1 MDANYTR
8 RIGSG
13 LVDSGTAASTVDITL
28 GPFHAT
34 SRNCASICLPQHWF
48 ICAISER
55 HSVGRASL
63 LRVLR
68 LRERVD
74 AIESADCGVVC
85 RVSGPRLVA
94 EHAATISPESVG
106 DNHIRRRIQPV
117 RSDSAS
123 QDQAAIVSTKGL
135 DLAGVRNGFSGSG
148 QNSGIR
154 WQGPGLRLVACAAA
168 HSLLDWRAYKLSS
181 NRHAGRYRFRSTY
194 SHIEKDKECQGR
206 DLSATSSSNRRNP
219 QDFRSEGTTFV
230 RLAIPGTL
238 VVQMPSADCIAERCC
253 VSQGQRKSDISH
265 QAHRVDILLVSRS
278 CDCAAAGRSFVS
290 ADDPSALCRSATC
303 RPSCAMRSRRVARA
317 ETGNRSEIST
327 RFPFP
332 FGLSPLVAL
341 APLCHPCSDR
351 GVCYSSAG
359 WGQGQVHAMM

>member
-117 RSDSAS
+117 RSDSPS
-123 QDQAAIVSTKGL
+123 QDQGEIISTKGL
-135 DLAGVRNGFSGSG
+135 DARGIRKSS
-148 QNSGIR
+148 SGIDKNAGICGQR
-154 WQGPGLRLVACAAA
+154 AGCRLVACAAA

-181 NRHAGRYRFRSTY
+181 NGHAGGHRFRSTY
-194 SHIEKDKECQGR
+194 SHIEKDKEWQGR
-206 DLSATSSSNRRNP
+206 DLSAASPSNRRNP
-219 QDFRSEGTTFV
+219 QDRRSEVGAFV
-230 RLAIPGTL
+230 CLAVPGTV
-238 VVQMPSADCIAERCC
+238 VVQMPSADRDAKRCPLPQRERQPD
-253 VSQGQRKSDISH
+253 VSH
-265 QAHRVDILLVSRS
+265 QTYITDVLLGHRS
-278 CDCAAAGRSFVS
+278 CHCAAAGRSFVG

-303 RPSCAMRSRRVARA
+303 RPSCAMRSRRVARPK
-317 ETGNRSEIST
+317 TGNRTEIST

-341 APLCHPCSDR
+341 ASCVTRTATGGFVTLTR
-351 GVCYSSAG
+351 AG
-359 WGQGQVHAMM
+359 NNGKAKE